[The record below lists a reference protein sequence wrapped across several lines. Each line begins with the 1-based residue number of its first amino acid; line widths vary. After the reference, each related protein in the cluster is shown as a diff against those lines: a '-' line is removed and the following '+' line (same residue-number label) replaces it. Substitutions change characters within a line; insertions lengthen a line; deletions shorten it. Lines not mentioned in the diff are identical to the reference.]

1 MFTTEHRESRSFSE
15 ALGFAKPLLIG
26 TEHWI
31 SIARAK
37 FTNHQGLCV
46 SNILTSKDWIKNMYQ
61 SIEDHIKSVAVLVL
75 AENLLKYSKIYF
87 TM

>member
-1 MFTTEHRESRSFSE
+1 
-15 ALGFAKPLLIG
+15 
-26 TEHWI
+26 
-31 SIARAK
+31 
-37 FTNHQGLCV
+37 
-46 SNILTSKDWIKNMYQ
+46 MYR